1 MVELPKAPVYRVMK
15 KAVEARVSDSAVEK
29 MIEYI
34 EDVIQDIA
42 KKALKAAEKA
52 GRKTITA
59 EDVSFVIELTK
70 S

>member
-15 KAVEARVSDSAVEK
+15 KAVEARISDSAVEK

-34 EDVIQDIA
+34 EEVIQDMT

-59 EDVSFVIELTK
+59 EDVSFIVELTK